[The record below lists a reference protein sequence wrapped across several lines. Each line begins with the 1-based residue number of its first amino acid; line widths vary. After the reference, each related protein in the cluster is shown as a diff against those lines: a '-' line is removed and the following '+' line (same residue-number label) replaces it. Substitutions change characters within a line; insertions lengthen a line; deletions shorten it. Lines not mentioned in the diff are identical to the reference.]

1 MNIISMQNI
10 TKKYGDKQNTTY
22 ALNDVSLEI
31 EKGEM
36 IAIMGPSGSGKTT
49 LLNIL
54 GCLDSET
61 SGKYYLDGVLTKS
74 INKNKLAKIRNTK
87 IGFVFQQF
95 ALLQGYTALENL
107 ELPLLY
113 GNFFRSLKYKMS
125 ESDRKKL
132 ALKYLDSVGLLKYAD
147 KKPSELSGGQQQRVA
162 IARALICNP
171 SIILADEPT
180 GALDQ
185 KTGIDIINILTEI
198 NKVGKTVII
207 VTHDQRIASYCHRTI
222 MVQDGFVSCY

>member
-1 MNIISMQNI
+1 MSLISMQNI
-10 TKKYGDKQNTTY
+10 TKKFGEKQNTIY

-31 EKGEM
+31 EQGEM

-61 SGKYYLDGVLTKS
+61 SGKYYLDGILTKS
-74 INKNKLAKIRNTK
+74 INKNRLAKIRNSK

-95 ALLQGYTALENL
+95 ALLQGYTALQNI

-113 GNFFRSLKYKMS
+113 SNFFRRFKNKIS
-125 ESDRKKL
+125 EPDREKL
-132 ALKYLDSVGLLKYAD
+132 VLKYLDSVGLLKYAN

-198 NKVGKTVII
+198 NKIGKTVII

-222 MVQDGFVSCY
+222 MVQDGLIS